1 MTKVPFNLSLD
12 TPIEASEPIASERVV
27 KGLPKAGSL
36 AALTNHEQGFHV
48 GQWVSDV
55 GAWRVDYS
63 EDELCVILAGSGRL
77 IGDDGSELPFKTG
90 SAFVI
95 PRGFQCIWETFER
108 VRKIYAIA
116 E

>member
-1 MTKVPFNLSLD
+1 MTTAPFNLPLD
-12 TPIEASEPIASERVV
+12 TSIEAIEPIASDKIVTGAPV
-27 KGLPKAGSL
+27 TGSL
-36 AALTNHEQGFHV
+36 AALTNDEQGFHV
-48 GQWVSDV
+48 GQWVSEP
-55 GAWRVDYS
+55 GAWRVSYS

-77 IGDDGSELPFKTG
+77 IGDDGSELPFKAG

-95 PRGFQCIWETFER
+95 PRGFQGLWETTER